1 MFLFKLGKPKRDRK
15 RSARHKAALKNKNKR
30 RNNHVRA

>member
-15 RSARHKAALKNKNKR
+15 RSARHKAALNKNTR
-30 RNNHVRA
+30 RHNHVRA